1 MNKRLINPVATL
13 LYAILFLVACQKK
26 DARAGIPGTGS
37 VIRFTSAVDDKAVT
51 KANGNTWDTNDSIGV
66 FMNAA
71 PGGANLAANKRYT
84 TTGDG
89 NFTAQGG
96 NALSYPEDGSSV
108 NFSAYYPYQPALAG
122 SIYKIN
128 LANQSNPQVIDLM
141 YSSNATNFSKASTAN
156 PSLNFEH
163 QLARVTL
170 TVQSGNGA
178 ALDGLD
184 AVFQSLNTQADF
196 NLASGSLSAGTAAA
210 DVPANVTISGATQ
223 TVTAILLPL
232 ADAAGK
238 KVRFTL
244 PSGSTYTWTFPAGA
258 KFEKGKSYNYT
269 ITLQNATSSRLLMDM
284 NYEDG
289 MLNGGIPDIGV
300 TNATAADAAYLVSP
314 GATGNY
320 AIAHKIVYGDSGYY
334 SDGSWRSESATA
346 AYKPNGRFAPG
357 DVRRYEFSVYL
368 KDWTPW
374 VTEPIHETN
383 IFQLKVSGN
392 AETNSGVPL
401 QMRVARNALR
411 LRYVDNER
419 VYNFL
424 SDVRPYYNQWI
435 HFRID
440 VKWTARTDLTGYI
453 KTYMK
458 LPGENN
464 FKLVDER
471 TNYGTFAG
479 DPSIGNIGYI
489 KWGLY
494 GLQEGLTRIVY
505 HDDIRI
511 YKLN

>member
-1 MNKRLINPVATL
+1 M
-13 LYAILFLVACQKK
+13 LYAALVLVACQKK
-26 DARAGIPGTGS
+26 GAPAGIPGPG
-37 VIRFTSAVDDKAVT
+37 VAIRFTSAVDEHAVT
-51 KANGNTWDTNDSIGV
+51 RASGNTWNANDSIGV

-71 PGGANLAANKRYT
+71 PGGTNLAANKKYT

-89 NFTAQGG
+89 NFTAHGDHILG
-96 NALSYPEDGSSV
+96 YPEDGSSV
-108 NFSAYYPYQPALAG
+108 NFSAYYPYQPGLTG

-128 LANQSNPQVIDLM
+128 LANQNNPQAIDLM
-141 YSSNATNFSKASTAN
+141 YAGNATNFSKTSTTSPN
-156 PSLNFEH
+156 LNFEH
-163 QLARVTL
+163 QLVRVTL
-170 TVQSGNGA
+170 TVSSGNGA
-178 ALDGLD
+178 LLDGLD
-184 AVFQSLNTQADF
+184 AIFQGLNTQADF
-196 NLASGSLSAGTAAA
+196 NLSSGSFSAGTAVA
-210 DVPANVTISGATQ
+210 DIPARVTISGAAQ

-238 KVRFTL
+238 KVQFTL
-244 PSGSTYTWTFPAGA
+244 PSGSTYTWAFPAGTT
-258 KFEKGKSYNYT
+258 FEKGRSYNY
-269 ITLQNATSSRLLMDM
+269 IVTLQNATSSRLLMNM

-289 MLNGGIPDIGV
+289 TLNGGIPDIGV
-300 TNATAADAAYLVSP
+300 TNATATDAAYLVSP

-357 DVRRYEFSVYL
+357 DEQRYEFTVYL

-374 VTEPIHETN
+374 VTDPIQETN

-392 AETNSGVPL
+392 TETNSGVPL
-401 QMRVARNALR
+401 QLRVARNALR

-424 SDVRPYYNQWI
+424 PDVRPYYNQWI

-440 VKWTARTDLTGYI
+440 ARWTARTDLTGYI

-458 LPGENN
+458 LPGQTRYT
-464 FKLVDER
+464 LVDER

-479 DPSIGNIGYI
+479 DPAIGNIGYI

-494 GLQEGLTRIVY
+494 GLQEGLTRVIY